1 MSKFLEKLKKS
12 TDKKFLKKVVKK
24 NISNNKIIGN
34 KNEQESI

>member
-12 TDKKFLKKVVKK
+12 TDKKFYKKIVKK